1 MVRAQTETNCRYLGS
16 ALTALQAAMAT
27 SHLVQREQPS
37 AAGLDALME
46 QAHAVILDALNQE
59 LQVLDITAAQYVIIV
74 NLANARPESIAALCK
89 LLAYDPGA
97 MSRMVRRLERKGLV
111 TRLRSPANSRAF
123 TLELTAAGWSVYPQL
138 TACITRVLEQVL
150 ADFTQDETRK
160 LKQLL
165 HKLLS
170 KI

>member
-1 MVRAQTETNCRYLGS
+1 
-16 ALTALQAAMAT
+16 MAT
-27 SHLVQREQPS
+27 LTHLRQQRQS

-46 QAHAVILDALNQE
+46 QAHGVILDALNRE

-74 NLANARPESIAALCK
+74 NLANSRTESIAALCK

-97 MSRMVRRLERKGLV
+97 MTRMVRRLERKGLV
-111 TRLRSPANSRAF
+111 TRLRSPQNNRAI
-123 TLELTAAGWSVYPQL
+123 TLELTAAGWSIYPKL
-138 TACITRVLEQVL
+138 IECITHVLDQVL
-150 ADFTQDETRK
+150 ADFSQDETSK
-160 LKQLL
+160 LKELL